1 MKMCSSGFAPRRR
14 QGGFIQGAI
23 LFALVIIA
31 VVVAAFSLANRDS
44 QSSADTEQA
53 RVNASFVLKVGND
66 LQTGINRAIADGLTP
81 DKLTATGV
89 LFNQTDSSATAVN
102 LFDATLKYMVRPQFP
117 PTALA
122 STSTVQPFAG
132 NDGAGTS
139 ATAGWAKKAVT
150 GAGGALEEA
159 IITVPGLKLDVCKRI
174 NVTSN
179 NVLVTAAPP
188 TSLTDGTIATW
199 REGCF
204 GPGTAA
210 GDHTYFRVVA
220 TDVFTA
226 AAGGGGG
233 GGGAGG

>member
-1 MKMCSSGFAPRRR
+1 MKMSSSGFAPRRR

-81 DKLTATGV
+81 DKLVAANV
-89 LFNQTDSSATAVN
+89 LFDDTASDGDVLN
-102 LFDATLKYMVRPQFP
+102 LFDDTLKYMVRPQFP

-122 STSTVQPFAG
+122 SASTVQPFAG
-132 NDGAGTS
+132 DDGAGAN
-139 ATAGWAKKAVT
+139 ATAAWDKKAVT
-150 GAGGALEEA
+150 GAGGSNEEA

-188 TSLTDGTIATW
+188 TALTDTAAAEW

-204 GPGTAA
+204 GPGTAS
-210 GDHTYFRVVA
+210 GSHTYFRVVA
-220 TDVFTA
+220 TDAFVPA
-226 AAGGGGG
+226 EG
-233 GGGAGG
+233 